1 MEGSKIYNT
10 RKNKSS
16 TGHIACVGVG
26 VSEEREREREMRK
39 RIIAKVSMYKDFVI
53 TT

>member
-16 TGHIACVGVG
+16 TGHIAWVG